1 MAGGF
6 PLSARHELLLNRYCV
21 LRDSVNDALEYP
33 LSVTVE
39 SILRAGLTG
48 ATSLLPLVAGWAFIW
63 HKLQRGRW

>member
-21 LRDSVNDALEYP
+21 LRDAVNDALEHP
-33 LSVTVE
+33 LSVTVG

-48 ATSLLPLVAGWAFIW
+48 DPEQLGAQWRAFGDGTND
-63 HKLQRGRW
+63 REFD